1 MIEMQLSFGV
11 AVSAPTVQGRWP
23 VSVPYQR
30 PGRCVSTQQ
39 FDWHRL
45 SQAMNSALFPFL
57 TLLLSLHSRA
67 QGSFRAK
74 FIHLLIIFSNLLLNW
89 SFPFPT
95 VTLHKHTFT
104 FLNPWLPSHHHAF
117 TSFSPSLWSHMSS
130 WCSLVLGPFIFSL
143 SAEMRGFAY
152 SSGSSGTPAQAG
164 PTFVCTSAHGPL
176 GVLCSDQALI

>member
-1 MIEMQLSFGV
+1 MKHESNRWWKCSSTSVWLSALQLCRDDDQCQCPLRNLGV
-11 AVSAPTVQGRWP
+11 ECFHATVWLTP
-23 VSVPYQR
+23 SVT
-30 PGRCVSTQQ
+30 CNE
-39 FDWHRL
+39 L
-45 SQAMNSALFPFL
+45 NSLFPFL

-67 QGSFRAK
+67 QGSFRPK

-89 SFPFPT
+89 PFPFPT
-95 VTLHKHTFT
+95 VTLHKHAFT

-143 SAEMRGFAY
+143 SAEMQGFAY

-164 PTFVCTSAHGPL
+164 PTFVCT
-176 GVLCSDQALI
+176 